1 MNDNNMRYTV
11 KSAIK
16 GYDGILLT
24 LGLIDRLMK
33 RKILTSNDMTW
44 ILENSLPSSVDKPLA
59 IELALAM
66 FRSEKAKKEME

>member
-1 MNDNNMRYTV
+1 M